1 MSKSKKNLVKFDQSI
16 DRLFNLLNKIDL
28 ESLNDIKSLKKEAQ
42 IIKKEIE
49 TNTKNLDSKK

>member
-1 MSKSKKNLVKFDQSI
+1 MEARVIGL
-16 DRLFNLLNKIDL
+16 
-28 ESLNDIKSLKKEAQ
+28 LNDIKSLKKEAQ